1 VTALKRV
8 LVMISVP
15 VLQQEA
21 VAVPFAT
28 LEYLVGIYRQ
38 HRNPASGSFEMIRLV
53 VGYIG
58 YT

>member
-1 VTALKRV
+1 MKSV
-8 LVMISVP
+8 LVMISAL
-15 VLQQEA
+15 VLQLEA
-21 VAVPFAT
+21 VAVPFVP
-28 LEYLVGIYRQ
+28 LEYLVGIYQQ